1 MPAPVSSI
9 LKCGRFLNCIYG
21 QPATGKTNLCMLE
34 AAKVSKDRK
43 VFFIDTEKSFSPE
56 RIKDFGVNLDNILM
70 LQPKTFR
77 EQQKAIEDVLK
88 LKDKAGLV
96 IVDSLTMHYRELI
109 QQKQDINPKLSK
121 QLSMLAEIARD
132 SCPVI
137 ITSQVYTT
145 MDGSIMPVG
154 GNMVKNW
161 SLAVVKLEQERK
173 RKLTIEKHPEME
185 QKEARFEINAQSIDL
200 L

>member
-1 MPAPVSSI
+1 VNE
-9 LKCGRFLNCIYG
+9 K
-21 QPATGKTNLCMLE
+21 
-34 AAKVSKDRK
+34 K

-56 RIKDFGVNLDNILM
+56 RIRDFSGNLNNIM
-70 LQPKTFR
+70 VLQPKNFQDQIR
-77 EQQKAIEDVLK
+77 AIEHALK
-88 LKDKAGLV
+88 LKDEVGLV

-109 QQKQDINPKLSK
+109 QQKADINPKLSK

-145 MDGSIMPVG
+145 MDGSVMPVG

-161 SLAVVKLEQERK
+161 SKA
-173 RKLTIEKHPEME
+173 
-185 QKEARFEINAQSIDL
+185 ARI
-200 L
+200 